1 MSKIDFELESMFIY
15 AQFNQTEYLRPILN
29 RFINKDCERLQFVL
43 TGRIPSK
50 KNSRVTN
57 RKTGR
62 SFPSKDYVAWHK
74 DAEMQLLVTRTPR
87 KLLAD
92 LVAVVMIIFFPDNRI
107 ADLTNKAE
115 SIMDLLV
122 DMRVIRNDNWQN
134 TGPVLIV
141 PAMSS
146 RSPGAIVDL
155 FIRSKEQCL
164 IDFIHA

>member
-1 MSKIDFELESMFIY
+1 MSKIDFELESMFID

-43 TGRIPSK
+43 NGRIPSK

-62 SFPSKDYVAWHK
+62 SFPSKDYSNWHK
-74 DAEMQLLVTRTPR
+74 NAEVQLLVTRTPR

-92 LVAVVMIIFFPDNRI
+92 LIAIVMIIFFPDNRI

-122 DMRVIRNDNWQN
+122 DMQVIKNDNWQN

-141 PAMSS
+141 PALSIN
-146 RSPGAIVDL
+146 SPGAIIDL
-155 FIRSKEQCL
+155 FIRSQTQCQT
-164 IDFIHA
+164 DFIHA